1 MESLKFIAL
10 PSLVA
15 AVLVP
20 LIGLAVLFIERGSR
34 RGLGIA
40 GFLLL
45 FGAAATPAFL
55 MHNAPAG
62 EPPADSVLRWAYA
75 LGTLA
80 YLPVIEFLGDL
91 ARRSGA
97 VRPLGLP
104 LRVGQ
109 WTLRVLV
116 VIGVPRVLW
125 TDTIVAGTFYNP
137 ATGWETR
144 WGWYWPGFVVG
155 GAVFVAWGLACWNGQ
170 RRRCEQVDA
179 ELWAWLAALLLLI
192 GMPIPVGTLLP
203 ASGIA
208 QTSFLT
214 QAFTVLGAIAT
225 LIGLVLSRD
234 RELERLRPPRA
245 AGPATRLSDTMSDI
259 APTALSC
266 AACGASFHGLPE
278 GGRCPL
284 DGGAVDTRPDPLLGA
299 LIDGRYR
306 VLRFLGAGGM
316 ARVYAAEH
324 RRLGVRV
331 AVKVLW
337 GELAAEPSM
346 TARFLR
352 EGRAS
357 SLLQSRYIARV
368 HDVGELRAGL
378 PYLVMELVEGISL
391 GDLIDAVGPL
401 RPESVARL
409 GAQLAEGLSVAHAAG
424 VIHRDLKP
432 DNVMIV
438 RGADLDVAKIVD
450 FGVARLVDPA
460 VTRLTAT
467 GSIFGT
473 PLYMAPEQ
481 ARGETAGPA
490 ADLYALGT
498 LLYEAASGAPPFRAD
513 SPMRVLVMHMNEQ
526 PARVPL
532 AGALG
537 DLVMDLLA
545 KDPSA
550 RPPSTGLADRFAVL
564 AGGRPHIEPLG
575 AVAATG

>member
-1 MESLKFIAL
+1 
-10 PSLVA
+10 
-15 AVLVP
+15 
-20 LIGLAVLFIERGSR
+20 
-34 RGLGIA
+34 
-40 GFLLL
+40 
-45 FGAAATPAFL
+45 
-55 MHNAPAG
+55 
-62 EPPADSVLRWAYA
+62 VLRWAYA

-144 WGWYWPGFVVG
+144 WGWYWPGFVVV

-179 ELWAWLAALLLLI
+179 ELW
-192 GMPIPVGTLLP
+192 
-203 ASGIA
+203 
-208 QTSFLT
+208 
-214 QAFTVLGAIAT
+214 
-225 LIGLVLSRD
+225 
-234 RELERLRPPRA
+234 
-245 AGPATRLSDTMSDI
+245 
-259 APTALSC
+259 
-266 AACGASFHGLPE
+266 
-278 GGRCPL
+278 
-284 DGGAVDTRPDPLLGA
+284 
-299 LIDGRYR
+299 
-306 VLRFLGAGGM
+306 
-316 ARVYAAEH
+316 
-324 RRLGVRV
+324 
-331 AVKVLW
+331 
-337 GELAAEPSM
+337 
-346 TARFLR
+346 
-352 EGRAS
+352 
-357 SLLQSRYIARV
+357 
-368 HDVGELRAGL
+368 AGL